1 MSARLTFIALLA
13 VATAL
18 AVASSASAELITLDR
33 NSMESDF
40 QRAEPVKLSGSSCAT
55 GGSDH
60 AFRVK
65 VGKATKECTYRTPVI
80 GRDLQIAATERLLS
94 NTPKSLQRKAF
105 LGLTLRAGGGSH
117 YDLLVFPL
125 QRKAQL
131 RKTFTDGTVKFLRI
145 AKDVTSVKPV
155 NQANKLRL
163 RAFNITDG
171 PEKGACRIL
180 GYVGSQLVADF
191 TDHAAGDLQG
201 RASGFSIGA
210 TSNAKGLVASV
221 DDVIVRAP
229 NPF

>member
-1 MSARLTFIALLA
+1 MRARLTGIALLA
-13 VATAL
+13 TVAVL
-18 AVASSASAELITLDR
+18 GVASNAAAELITLDR
-33 NSMESDF
+33 NPMESEA
-40 QRAEPVKLSGSSCAT
+40 QRAEPVKLFGARCAA

-60 AFRVK
+60 AFRVT
-65 VGKATKECTYRTPVI
+65 VGKSTRECIYRSPVI

-94 NTPKSLQRKAF
+94 KTPKGLQRKAF
-105 LGLTLRAGGGSH
+105 LGLTLRAGGGAH

-131 RKTFTDGTVKFLRI
+131 RKTFTDGTVKFVRI
-145 AKDVTSVKPV
+145 AKDVRSVKPV

-171 PEKGACRIL
+171 PDKGDCRVL
-180 GYVGSQLVADF
+180 GYVGNQLVADF
-191 TDHAAGDLQG
+191 TDGAAGDLQG
-201 RASGFSIGA
+201 RASGFTVGA